1 MLSVAKEVG
10 LYAERPAINILRRV
24 DSSLLFKKGCVYIH
38 SMRLNSR
45 HFYFTEHMA
54 LKKEDKV
61 KMQGELETAVGG
73 AESVVFVNF
82 NKLTVFD
89 VTNLRKNLR
98 DEGTSYKVVKK
109 TLLKRALDA
118 KKIEGDM
125 PDLVGEVAIAYSTD
139 AIAPARGV
147 YAFQKDH
154 KDNVTILGGVFG
166 GKYMNQSEMTAIAT
180 IPPRE
185 VLLSQIAYLLKSPM
199 QRLALAV
206 NAVAEKK
213 A

>member
-1 MLSVAKEVG
+1 
-10 LYAERPAINILRRV
+10 
-24 DSSLLFKKGCVYIH
+24 
-38 SMRLNSR
+38 
-45 HFYFTEHMA
+45 MA

-61 KMQGELETAVGG
+61 KMQGVLEDAIGG
-73 AESVVFVNF
+73 SESIVFVSF
-82 NKLTVFD
+82 NKLTVAG

-98 DEGTSYKVVKK
+98 ADNSSYKVVKK

-125 PDLVGEVAIAYSTD
+125 PLLTGEVAIAYSTD
-139 AIAPARGV
+139 AIAPARGI
-147 YAFQKDH
+147 YSFQKEN
-154 KDNVTILGGVFG
+154 KDNITILGGVYA
-166 GKYMNQSEMTAIAT
+166 GKYMDKAAMTSMAT

-185 VLLSQIAYLLKSPM
+185 VLLSQIAFLLKSPM

>member
-1 MLSVAKEVG
+1 
-10 LYAERPAINILRRV
+10 
-24 DSSLLFKKGCVYIH
+24 
-38 SMRLNSR
+38 
-45 HFYFTEHMA
+45 
-54 LKKEDKV
+54 
-61 KMQGELETAVGG
+61 MQGMLEDAIGG
-73 AESVVFVNF
+73 SESIVFVGF
-82 NKLTVFD
+82 NKLTVAG
-89 VTNLRKNLR
+89 VTTLRKNLR
-98 DEGTSYKVVKK
+98 ADNSSYKVVKK

-125 PDLVGEVAIAYSTD
+125 PELTGEVAIAYSTD

-147 YAFQKDH
+147 YTFQKEY
-154 KDNVTILGGVFG
+154 KDNITILGGVYA
-166 GKYMNQSEMTAIAT
+166 GKYMDKAAMTSMAT

-185 VLLSQIAYLLKSPM
+185 VLLSQIAFLLKSPM